1 MLRLRT
7 LPHRPG
13 PARALVVGGTVTSA
27 VIATSAVLAA
37 VLTAGAGG
45 GDGGRSSAS
54 AGRQLADPQTAQA
67 TALTTDPAT
76 VSDGTSTFVVSAQPV
91 ASAIVVTAN
100 SLLWSAAP
108 GQAFLVDDVTV
119 QNPTSRPEPLSAF
132 DDPASGLATDLDFVM
147 PATDAA
153 ASGFSADCGADPG
166 YPADVCPITFG
177 EGLVVDSNS
186 AAHAGTA
193 DETLAPGASAQISVS
208 YGPVSGTVPAGK
220 VSLSFHHGATAP
232 VGL

>member
-1 MLRLRT
+1 VLRLRT
-7 LPHRPG
+7 LRHRPR
-13 PARALVVGGTVTSA
+13 PARASAVGGIVALA
-27 VIATSAVLAA
+27 VIATIAVP
-37 VLTAGAGG
+37 TAGVGG
-45 GDGGRSSAS
+45 SGGGRSSAP
-54 AGRQLADPQTAQA
+54 AGRQPAAAVTTARA
-67 TALTTDPAT
+67 MALTTDPAT
-76 VSDGTSTFVVSAQPV
+76 VSDGTSTFVVTAQPV

-100 SLLWSAAP
+100 SFLWSAAP
-108 GQAFLVDDVTV
+108 GQTFLVDNVTV
-119 QNPTSRPEPLSAF
+119 QNPTSNPEPLSGF

-147 PATDAA
+147 PATDAG
-153 ASGFSADCGADPG
+153 ASGFSSDCGADPG

-193 DETLAPGASAQISVS
+193 DETLAPGSSAQISVS

-232 VGL
+232 AAL